1 MNILTTRPLID
12 AEDLMEKLFGMG
24 HKIMHIPTLKIS
36 PAKFEP
42 INSSKYGAY
51 VFTSANAV
59 RNIKFSKED
68 KNKLCF
74 CVGSITEK
82 KVRQIGYAKTISGG
96 GNVNALKN
104 LILNSDEIDK
114 DKIIAY
120 FCGDNISSDLDDDLK
135 KEGLRV
141 EKITTYISEKIKE
154 LNDQSHK
161 IINNY
166 PPDIILV
173 YSKRSAESFIE
184 LVKKYSLSGLMTGS
198 RVMCISEKVLNVF
211 RQAGWKKLETFEAGD
226 ELLKIGK

>member
-173 YSKRSAESFIE
+173 YSKRSAEIFIE

>member
-42 INSSKYGAY
+42 INSSKYEAY

-82 KVRQIGYAKTISGG
+82 KVRQIGYVKTISGG